1 MLLNMQFEITNVSKI
16 TDEQQIALSPK
27 AYISGPASSV
37 YKIPIT
43 HPKVLYIRNLLKPPS
58 PPRVPRDTQQPK
70 HGIFL
75 SRDKSQLSK
84 STINS
89 ASSHNLDLRIPMK
102 KSDVILDIGVN
113 RLLRRRNMENPV
125 NQ

>member
-1 MLLNMQFEITNVSKI
+1 MQFEIKNISKI

-27 AYISGPASSV
+27 ANISGPASSV
-37 YKIPIT
+37 YKIPMT
-43 HPKVLYIRNLLKPPS
+43 HPKVLYVRNLLKPPS

-75 SRDKSQLSK
+75 FRDKSQLSK

-89 ASSHNLDLRIPMK
+89 ASSHNLDLRISMK
-102 KSDVILDIGVN
+102 KSDVILNIGVN
-113 RLLRRRNMENPV
+113 GLRRRRNMENPV
-125 NQ
+125 NL

>member
-27 AYISGPASSV
+27 PYISESGSSV

-58 PPRVPRDTQQPK
+58 PPRIPRDTQQPK
-70 HGIFL
+70 HGLFL
-75 SRDKSQLSK
+75 SRDRSQLSE

-89 ASSHNLDLRIPMK
+89 ASSHNFEPRIPIK
-102 KSDVILDIGVN
+102 KSDVILNIGVN
-113 RLLRRRNMENPV
+113 RLLKRRNRENPV
-125 NQ
+125 SQ